1 MPKKWDDIPPMTAQP
16 DRATYGLRPDILSQW
31 ETLAQSLSSIAPTAA
46 PAMIIPLV
54 IAAAGRSAWVSFV
67 VATIAM
73 ALVAAHVNV
82 FARDSATPG
91 SLYAF
96 VRGEFGSWV
105 ALPAGWALLVAYI
118 GTAAAVTGGIIQY
131 AQNLLGIAGTGIAML
146 LIILSIG
153 LSAML
158 AYRNVELS
166 TRCMLWI
173 ECASVATI
181 VLLFVIPT
189 RAHPLSWDP
198 TQFAPSVFA
207 VTPVGAGLV
216 LATFA
221 FVGFESAT
229 ALGAE
234 AKNPLTTIPRAVM
247 GTALISGAFFVFST
261 YAEVDAVGSKVDLL
275 TGTQAPLQVLA
286 TLKGRSWVGPIV
298 SVGAIMSFFACAM
311 SCITAA
317 ARTMFLMGAQKV
329 LPSRLG
335 QVHARH
341 QTPSMAVIVSS
352 IAAVVPALALAARHV
367 SAFDLYGWLAT
378 IATYGFLAAYVFVT
392 IAAPIYEWRRR
403 TLTVPKAGLAVLT
416 VAFLVWA
423 FVASLPPATST
434 GPERWLAPIFFALI
448 VAGCA
453 YCMARRRLIVAG
465 AMILLVATPA
475 RAQFTRERSWLKMP
489 DGVRLAVTFWR
500 PTGANEKLPV
510 LLEYLPYRKEDSFY
524 QRDYPLYSW
533 FVRRGFIMAKVDI
546 RGTGSSE
553 GHLPDREYSEQEMKD
568 ADEIIA
574 QLSRLPG
581 SNGSVGLWGISWG
594 GFNAIQI
601 AMRHPPAL
609 KAIIAVDATDDLY
622 HDDVHQIDGVLHIDQ
637 YALQID
643 HENGLPA
650 PPAYAIDSAYVH
662 NRFEAPPWILTYLHH
677 TVDGPWWRWNSLR
690 FQYDKLTIPCFL
702 IGGLLDG
709 YRDAIPR
716 MLDSVH
722 APIKA
727 IIGPWN
733 HTFPDDAVP
742 GPAIEWR
749 DLAVKWWKHWL
760 EGETNDIMDGPRL
773 TVFVRDAVP
782 PDVSLAI
789 NPGQWRSED
798 WPIDRTQWQTWY
810 PDPRHELN
818 QQFAAEDASWID
830 ELAYTAGVGTAVPVW
845 WNDATG
851 DQAADDGQ
859 SLIYDSQMLRD
870 PIEIIGF
877 PRVRLWTSAGVPVAD
892 WTVRLEDVFPD
903 GRVALVTGA
912 LQSGGQMSSRLDP
925 VLLAPGLHYVISTPL
940 HFTTWTFRPG
950 HKIRLAIAN
959 SQFPMAWPTPY
970 RMTMQ
975 LEIGDGRTALELPVV
990 PPAPNARVPVFA
1002 APQPH
1007 EQAPDARTLQETG
1020 YPGAIVTHD
1029 VVAKTTAVDFLTRFS
1044 YQILDRRIE
1053 NIEKEHYETHDDAP
1067 AQSRFV
1073 GDESHHICRATR
1085 CILLRTGI
1093 DVQSDS
1099 TTLHVRVTRRLEE
1112 NGRLVRTKIWTDT
1125 IPRGIN

>member
-1 MPKKWDDIPPMTAQP
+1 MTAPPP
-16 DRATYGLRPDILSQW
+16 DRPTYGLRPDILSQW

-54 IAAAGRSAWVSFV
+54 IAAAGRSAWLSFV

-73 ALVAAHVNV
+73 TLVAAHINV

-96 VRGEFGSWV
+96 VRSETGPWV
-105 ALPAGWALLVAYI
+105 ALPAGWALLIAYI

-131 AQNLLGIAGTGIAML
+131 AQNLVGLAGTGVAIV
-146 LIILSIG
+146 LILLSIG

-166 TRCMLWI
+166 TRFMLWI
-173 ECASVATI
+173 ECASVAAI

-198 TQFAPSVFA
+198 SQFAPSVFA
-207 VTPVGAGLV
+207 ITPVGAGLV

-234 AKNPLTTIPRAVM
+234 AKDPLTTIPRAVM
-247 GTALISGAFFVFST
+247 GTALLSGAFFVFST

-317 ARTMFLMGAQKV
+317 ARTMFLMGAQNV

-341 QTPSMAVIVSS
+341 RTPSMAVIVSS
-352 IAAVVPALALAARHV
+352 VAAVVPALILAARNV

-392 IAAPIYEWRRR
+392 IAAPLHAYRRGR
-403 TLTVPKAGLAVLT
+403 LTVWKTLLAAVT
-416 VAFLVWA
+416 VAFLGWA
-423 FVASLPPATST
+423 FVASLPPASST
-434 GPERWLAPIFFALI
+434 GAERWLAPIFGALI
-448 VAGCA
+448 LAGCVC
-453 YCMARRRLIVAG
+453 CMTRRRLVALG
-465 AMILLVATPA
+465 AVVLLFAVPA
-475 RAQFTRERSWLKMP
+475 RGQFTRERSWLRMP
-489 DGVRLAVTFWR
+489 DGVRLAVTYWR
-500 PTGANEKLPV
+500 PTGATGKLPV
-510 LLEYLPYRKEDSFY
+510 LLEYLPYRKDDSFY

-533 FVRRGFIMAKVDI
+533 FVRHGFIMAKVDI

-553 GHLPDREYSEQEMKD
+553 GHLPDREYSEQEMRD
-568 ADEIIA
+568 AGAIID

-581 SNGSVGLWGISWG
+581 SNGNVGLWGISWG

-650 PPAYAIDSAYVH
+650 PPDYRIDSAYFH
-662 NRFEAPPWILTYLHH
+662 NRFDAPPWLLTYLHH

-727 IIGPWN
+727 IVGPWN

-749 DLAVKWWKHWL
+749 DLAVKWWRHWL
-760 EGETNDIMDGPRL
+760 DGEANDIMDGPRL
-773 TVFVRDAVP
+773 TVFVRDSVP
-782 PDVSLAI
+782 PDVSLAVS
-789 NPGQWRSED
+789 PGRWRGED
-798 WPIDRTQWQTWY
+798 WPIDRAQWRTWY
-810 PDPRHELN
+810 PEPRHELGE
-818 QQFAAEDASWID
+818 APVLGDVIWYD
-830 ELAYTAGVGTAVPVW
+830 RLAYTAGVGTAVPVW

-851 DQAADDGQ
+851 DQAVDDGQ
-859 SLIYDSQMLRD
+859 SSTYDSRTLTE

-877 PRVRLWTSAGVPVAD
+877 PRVRLQVSASAPLAD

-912 LQSGGQMSSRLDP
+912 LQSGAQWSSRLDP
-925 VLLAPGLHYVISTPL
+925 APLAPGLVYVIKTPL
-940 HFTTWTFRPG
+940 HFTTWTFQPG
-950 HKIRLAIAN
+950 HRIRLAIAN

-970 RMTMQ
+970 RMTTTMRV
-975 LEIGDGRTALELPVV
+975 GDGSATLDLPVV
-990 PPAPNARVPVFA
+990 PPAPSPRVPVFA

-1020 YPGAIVTHD
+1020 YPGAVVTHNG
-1029 VVAKTTAVDFLTRFS
+1029 VAKTTAVDFLTRFS

-1073 GDESHHICRATR
+1073 GDESHRICRAQR
-1085 CILLRTGI
+1085 CLFLRTGI

-1099 TTLHVRVTRRLEE
+1099 TSFRVRVTRRLEA
-1112 NGRLVRTKIWTDT
+1112 NGRLVRTKTWADT

>member
-1 MPKKWDDIPPMTAQP
+1 MTRETS
-16 DRATYGLRPDILSQW
+16 DRPTYGLRPDILSQW

-54 IAAAGRSAWVSFV
+54 IAAAGGSAWVSFV

-96 VRGEFGSWV
+96 VRGELGAWV
-105 ALPAGWALLVAYI
+105 ALPAGWSLLIAYI

-131 AQNLLGIAGTGIAML
+131 TQNLVGLSGSIVAMV
-146 LIILSIG
+146 LIVASIG
-153 LSAML
+153 LSAAL

-166 TRCMLWI
+166 TRFMLWI

-181 VLLFVIPT
+181 ILLFVIPT
-189 RAHPLSWDP
+189 RTHPLTWDA
-198 TQFAPSVFA
+198 TQLAPSVFRI
-207 VTPVGAGLV
+207 TPVGAGLV

-234 AKNPLTTIPRAVM
+234 AKDPLTTIPRAVM
-247 GTALISGAFFVFST
+247 GTALLSGAFFVFAT
-261 YAEVDAVGSKVDLL
+261 YAEVDAVGSTVDVL

-286 TLKGRSWVGPIV
+286 TLKGRAWVGPIV

-317 ARTMFLMGAQKV
+317 ARTMFLMGTQHV
-329 LPSRLG
+329 LPAALG
-335 QVHARH
+335 RVHARH
-341 QTPSMAVIVSS
+341 QTPHTAVLVSS
-352 IAAVVPALALAARHV
+352 IAAILPALVLAARGV
-367 SAFDLYGWLAT
+367 SAFNLYGWLAT

-392 IAAPIYEWRRR
+392 IAAPVHAFRRR
-403 TLTVPKAGLAVLT
+403 ALTPWKSARAIVT
-416 VAFLVWA
+416 VAFLAWA
-423 FVASLPPATST
+423 FVASLPPASST
-434 GPERWLAPIFFALI
+434 GPERLLAPLFLILI
-448 VAGCA
+448 VAGCL
-453 YCMARRRLIVAG
+453 YCISRRRAVVAVVLLF
-465 AMILLVATPA
+465 AMPA
-475 RAQFTRERSWLKMP
+475 KAQFTRARGWLKMP
-489 DGVRLAVTFWR
+489 DGVRLAVTYWR
-500 PTGANEKLPV
+500 PTGATEKLPV
-510 LLEYLPYRKEDSFY
+510 LLEYLPYREDDSFY

-533 FVRRGFIMAKVDI
+533 FVRHGFIMAKVDI

-553 GHLPDREYSEQEMKD
+553 GHLPDREYSEQEMRD
-568 ADEIIA
+568 ADAIID

-581 SNGSVGLWGISWG
+581 SNGNVGLWGISWG

-622 HDDVHQIDGVLHIDQ
+622 HDDIHQIDGVLHIDQ

-650 PPAYAIDSAYVH
+650 PPDYRLDAAYFRD
-662 NRFEAPPWILTYLHH
+662 RFDAPPWILTYLHH
-677 TVDGPWWRWNSLR
+677 TVDGPWWRQGSLR
-690 FQYDKLTIPCFL
+690 FHYDQLAIPCFL

-742 GPAIEWR
+742 GPSVEWR

-760 EGETNDIMDGPRL
+760 EGEANDIMDGPRL
-773 TVFVRDAVP
+773 TVFVRDSVP
-782 PDVSLAI
+782 PDVNLTET
-789 NPGQWRSED
+789 PGQWRREE

-818 QQFAAEDASWID
+818 LAFAARDASWVD
-830 ELAYTAGVGTAVPVW
+830 ALTYNAGVGTAVPVW

-877 PRVRLWTSAGVPVAD
+877 PRIRLWTSAGVPVAD

-912 LQSGGQMSSRLDP
+912 LQSGGQVSSRLDP
-925 VLLAPGLHYVISTPL
+925 VRLAPGLHYVVGMPL

-950 HKIRLAIAN
+950 HRIRLAIAN

-970 RMTMQ
+970 RMTMS
-975 LEIGDGRTALELPVV
+975 LEVGDGRTALELPVV
-990 PPAPNARVPVFA
+990 PPAPNPRVPVFA
-1002 APQPH
+1002 APAPRA
-1007 EQAPDARTLQETG
+1007 QAPDARTLQETG
-1020 YPGAIVTHD
+1020 YPGAIVTHN
-1029 VVAKTTAVDFLTRFS
+1029 VLAKTTAVDFLTRFS
-1044 YQILDRRIE
+1044 YQIVHRRIE
-1053 NIEKEHYETHDDAP
+1053 NVEQEHYETHDDDP
-1067 AQSRFV
+1067 AQSRFT
-1073 GDESHHICRATR
+1073 GNESHHICQAGR
-1085 CILLRTGI
+1085 CIELRTGI
-1093 DVQSDS
+1093 VVQSDS
-1099 TTLHVRVTRRLEE
+1099 TTFHVRVTRRLEE
-1112 NGRLVRTKIWTDT
+1112 NGRLVRTKVWVDS

>member
-1 MPKKWDDIPPMTAQP
+1 MPKKWDGWCRCETHAKIAAMTQPP

-67 VATIAM
+67 VATVAM
-73 ALVAAHVNV
+73 ALVAAHVNA

-96 VRGEFGSWV
+96 VRGELGPWV
-105 ALPAGWALLVAYI
+105 ALPAAWALLIAYI

-131 AQNLLGIAGTGIAML
+131 AQNLVGLTGTGVAIV

-166 TRCMLWI
+166 TRSMLWI

-181 VLLFVIPT
+181 VLLFVVPT
-189 RAHPLSWDP
+189 RAHPLGWDP

-207 VTPVGAGLV
+207 ITPVGAGLV

-234 AKNPLTTIPRAVM
+234 AKDPLRTIPRAVM

-275 TGTQAPLQVLA
+275 TGTQAPLQVIA

-317 ARTMFLMGAQKV
+317 ARTMFLMGAQNV
-329 LPSRLG
+329 LPARLG
-335 QVHARH
+335 GVHARH
-341 QTPSMAVIVSS
+341 QTPHTAVIVSS
-352 IAAVVPALALAARHV
+352 IAAAVPALALAARRV

-392 IAAPIYEWRRR
+392 VAAPVHARKRGRLTAWRAA
-403 TLTVPKAGLAVLT
+403 LVAVTVL
-416 VAFLVWA
+416 FLGWA
-423 FVASLPPATST
+423 FVASLPPAAST
-434 GPERWLAPIFFALI
+434 GPERWLAPIFVLLI
-448 VAGCA
+448 LAGCA
-453 YCMARRRLIVAG
+453 YCIAHRRLAVAG
-465 AMILLVATPA
+465 AVVLLFAIPA
-475 RAQFTRERSWLKMP
+475 RAQFTRERGWLRMP
-489 DGVRLAVTFWR
+489 DGVRLAVTYWR
-500 PTGANEKLPV
+500 PTHATEKLPV
-510 LLEYLPYRKEDSFY
+510 LLEYLPYRKDDSFY

-533 FVRRGFIMAKVDI
+533 FVRRRFIMAKVDI

-553 GHLPDREYSEQEMKD
+553 GHLPDREYSEQEMRD
-568 ADEIIA
+568 ADEIID

-581 SNGSVGLWGISWG
+581 SNGNVGLWGISWG

-622 HDDVHQIDGVLHIDQ
+622 HDDIHQIDGVLHIDQ

-650 PPAYAIDSAYVH
+650 PPDYRLDTAYFHD
-662 NRFEAPPWILTYLHH
+662 RFDTPPWILTYLHH
-677 TVDGPWWRWNSLR
+677 TVDGPWWRSSSLR
-690 FQYDKLTIPCFL
+690 FHYDKLTIPCFL

-716 MLDSVH
+716 MLDSVR

-727 IIGPWN
+727 LIGPWN
-733 HTFPDDAVP
+733 HSFPHDAVP

-749 DLAVKWWKHWL
+749 DQAVAWWNHWL
-760 EGETNDIMDGPRL
+760 KGDANAVMDGPRL
-773 TVFVRDAVP
+773 TIFVRDAVP
-782 PDVSLAI
+782 PDAALAMT
-789 NPGQWRSED
+789 PGAWRQSD
-798 WPIDRTQWQTWY
+798 WPIPLQERQSWRPLTDVGRT
-810 PDPRHELN
+810 DL
-818 QQFAAEDASWID
+818 
-830 ELAYTAGVGTAVPVW
+830 LAYRPGAGTAVPVW

-851 DQAADDGQ
+851 DLAADDGQ
-859 SLIYDSQMLRD
+859 SLVYDRWVANE

-877 PRVRLWTSAGVPVAD
+877 PGVSLVVTSSAPIAN
-892 WTVRLEDVFPD
+892 WTVRLEDVWPD
-903 GRVALVTGA
+903 GRVSLVTGA
-912 LQSGGQMSSRLDP
+912 LVSGPQRDSRLDP
-925 VLLAPGLHYVISTPL
+925 TPLARDTEYVIRVPL

-950 HKIRLAIAN
+950 HKIRLAVAN
-959 SQFPMAWPTPY
+959 AQFPMAWPTPS
-970 RMTMQ
+970 RMTTTVR
-975 LEIGDGRTALELPVV
+975 LSDERTALELPVV
-990 PPAPNARVPVFA
+990 PPQALSPAPAFASPA
-1002 APQPH
+1002 APDT
-1007 EQAPDARTLQETG
+1007 APDARTLQESG
-1020 YPGAIVTHD
+1020 YPGAVITHN
-1029 VVAKTTAVDFLTRFS
+1029 VLAKTTAVDFLTQFS
-1044 YQILDRRIE
+1044 YEIGPRRIE
-1053 NIEKEHYETHDDAP
+1053 NVEKEHYETHDDAP

-1073 GDESHHICRATR
+1073 GDESHHICRAQR
-1085 CILLRTGI
+1085 CIMLRTGI
-1093 DVQSDS
+1093 EVRSDS
-1099 TTLHVRVTRRLEE
+1099 TSFRVRVTRRLEE
-1112 NGRLVRTKIWTDT
+1112 NGRLVRTKTWDDMIK
-1125 IPRGIN
+1125 REIN

>member
-733 HTFPDDAVP
+733 HSFPHDAVP

-749 DLAVKWWKHWL
+749 DQAVAWWNHWL
-760 EGETNDIMDGPRL
+760 KDEDNAVMAGPRL
-773 TVFVRDAVP
+773 TVFVRDSVP
-782 PDVSLAI
+782 PDAALVMT
-789 NPGQWRSED
+789 PGEWRQHD
-798 WPIDRTQWQTWY
+798 WPIQFHRWETFY
-810 PDPRHELN
+810 PDVNHRLRDHETQSDMIFVQALP
-818 QQFAAEDASWID
+818 
-830 ELAYTAGVGTAVPVW
+830 YVAGVGTAVPVW

-851 DQAADDGQ
+851 NQGPDDSQ
-859 SLIYDSQMLRD
+859 SLTYDTEPLDRTITM
-870 PIEIIGF
+870 IGS
-877 PRVRLWTSAGVPVAD
+877 PSVRLAVEASAPIAD
-892 WTVRLEDVFPD
+892 WTVRLEDVWPD
-903 GRVALVTGA
+903 GRVSLVTGA
-912 LQSGGQMSSRLDP
+912 LQSGAQRDSRLVPKPLVPDT
-925 VLLAPGLHYVISTPL
+925 VYAFTTPL
-940 HFTTWTFRPG
+940 HFTTWTFRQG
-950 HKIRLAIAN
+950 HRIRLAIAN

-970 RMTMQ
+970 RMTTA
-975 LEIGDGRTALELPVV
+975 LVLDDARTALELPVI
-990 PPAPNARVPVFA
+990 PPESGSPAPAFGSPA
-1002 APQPH
+1002 APDT
-1007 EQAPDARTLQETG
+1007 APEARTLQETG
-1020 YPGAIVTHD
+1020 YPGAIVTHN